1 MAKHIIRHCLLG
13 LLKQKTRIV
22 VTRSTQLFFHANQ
35 ILHVEDG
42 QLRPSVYMTESID
55 LSEEEDEEEEDEEA
69 NKLLRRS
76 SMALANVTAE
86 EDKRSVDSLLLEE
99 SREYGHLS
107 GNVFSCY
114 WKAVSA
120 PLALTVLLFVLLM
133 QLTRNLSDAWL
144 AHWVTETTLDGHTND
159 TTLQHQ
165 LIRPGASG
173 NDSAAAH
180 TTGFYLGIF
189 TAIAVTNSLVTLAR
203 AFLFAYAGIKA
214 AIYIHEQLLK
224 RVMFVSIISDLN
236 LQSLRLRSCYNKLFN
251 K

>member
-1 MAKHIIRHCLLG
+1 MLG

-42 QLRPSVYMTESID
+42 QLRPSDYMTESID
-55 LSEEEDEEEEDEEA
+55 LSEEEEEEDEEA

-76 SMALANVTAE
+76 SIALANVTAE

-120 PLALTVLLFVLLM
+120 PLALTVLLFVLIM

-224 RVMFVSIISDLN
+224 RVMFVSITSDLKCFFVGPYSVG
-236 LQSLRLRSCYNKLFN
+236 LSSCIK
-251 K
+251 